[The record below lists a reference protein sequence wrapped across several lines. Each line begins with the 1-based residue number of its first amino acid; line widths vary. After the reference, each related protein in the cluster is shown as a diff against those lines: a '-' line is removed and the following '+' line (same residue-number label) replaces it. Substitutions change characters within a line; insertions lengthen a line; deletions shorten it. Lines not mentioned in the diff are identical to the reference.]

1 MSAMDKMLSSMLSNM
16 LGVTP
21 EQMQDIIA
29 QFIEMAKTL
38 NQRMENIENTLALI
52 RQHIEAEN
60 VEIAHGNDSNND

>member
-38 NQRMENIENTLALI
+38 NQRMENIESTLALI
-52 RQHIEAEN
+52 RQHIETEN